1 MADLTRSGRAVNIYS
16 YISAEGYTS
25 AGRQRQVSNDVA
37 QRSRSRLSLPRSKSL
52 VPTTQIQ
59 IHKTG
64 KASISGKC
72 VQAKGR

>member
-1 MADLTRSGRAVNIYS
+1 MASLSRSGRALRICS
-16 YISAEGYTS
+16 HISAEGCTS
-25 AGRQRQVSNDVA
+25 AGKWRQVSKCAA
-37 QRSRSRLSLPRSKSL
+37 QRSHSQLSLPKSKSL

-72 VQAKGR
+72 VQAKGS